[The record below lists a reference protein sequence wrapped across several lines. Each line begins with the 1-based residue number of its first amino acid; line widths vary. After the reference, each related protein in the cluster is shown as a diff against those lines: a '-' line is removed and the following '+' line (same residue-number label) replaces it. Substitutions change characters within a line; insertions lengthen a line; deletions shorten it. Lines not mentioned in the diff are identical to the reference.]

1 MKSAGN
7 NRFVAYFR
15 VSTQKQ
21 GKSGLG
27 LEAQEKAVND
37 YINGG
42 DWEIVSSFVELES
55 GRKSQRPELT
65 KALKTCRKHQAVL
78 IIAKLDRLARN
89 VAFISNLM
97 ESRVPFI
104 AVDRPNASPFELHI
118 YAAMAEEEAR
128 QISERTKA
136 ALAATKARG
145 VKLGNPQPELA
156 QKARIRIAN
165 DFANSVYPI
174 VEELHATG
182 LHSLRA
188 LARGLEAR
196 GVLTPRGKQ
205 HWTATGVRNFLIRV
219 ET

>member
-205 HWTATGVRNFLIRV
+205 HWTATGVRNLLIRV

>member
-1 MKSAGN
+1 
-7 NRFVAYFR
+7 
-15 VSTQKQ
+15 
-21 GKSGLG
+21 
-27 LEAQEKAVND
+27 
-37 YINGG
+37 
-42 DWEIVSSFVELES
+42 
-55 GRKSQRPELT
+55 
-65 KALKTCRKHQAVL
+65 
-78 IIAKLDRLARN
+78 
-89 VAFISNLM
+89 
-97 ESRVPFI
+97 
-104 AVDRPNASPFELHI
+104 
-118 YAAMAEEEAR
+118 MAEEEAR

-205 HWTATGVRNFLIRV
+205 HWTATGVRNLLIRV